1 MKYVV
6 KVDDFELSED
16 EYMAVQDNE
25 LSLFDVLDNR
35 FSNDRLNIYIKDFQ
49 QASQISVTIPV
60 VLQACGLYNGRIRQ
74 IHFPFTMNSGTTS
87 TELNDMLTD
96 FVNYVDSFYGLND
109 PLYPMTYKDT
119 GLPLTK
125 YDILDATEKYLSMCA
140 DDNEELCTWGDG
152 DSLDRERVRD
162 ILLDEFNLEVK
173 EWA

>member
-25 LSLFDVLDNR
+25 LSLFEILDNR

-74 IHFPFTMNSGTTS
+74 IHFPFTMNLGTPS

-96 FVNYVDSFYGLND
+96 FVNYVDSFYGLDD

-125 YDILDATEKYLSMCA
+125 YDILDATEKYLSMCSKTDA
-140 DDNEELCTWGDG
+140 EFCSWGDG
-152 DSLDRERVRD
+152 DSIDRERVRD
-162 ILLDEFNLEVK
+162 ILLADYNMELV
-173 EWA
+173 

>member
-6 KVDDFELSED
+6 KVDDFALSED

-74 IHFPFTMNSGTTS
+74 IHFPFTMNSGQSS
-87 TELNDMLTD
+87 TYLNDMLTD

-125 YDILDATEKYLSMCA
+125 VDILGATEDYLSKCA
-140 DDNEELCTWGDG
+140 DDSEELCTWGDG
-152 DSLDRERVRD
+152 DSLDRERVSD
-162 ILLDEFNLEVK
+162 ILLDNYNLELR
-173 EWA
+173 